1 MVKCPCPASTWS
13 QGCHNFRAVDIGWCR
28 FHLAPV
34 YSNQQIFST
43 FGCVHQWMGI
53 APQNGWFMKFMI
65 KTIKKPIDMDDLGS
79 PNIFFANLHLTRTI
93 FQAIAFGADC
103 IALQPFIKFS
113 IFPYLSIHVW
123 LHPTKLIYRYLDR
136 TSNLRKNVNGIWME
150 CEWLKDMKGIWSQI
164 FYAMPRLSRLRQS
177 ISGSALVRR
186 MQIDNQVPCRAS
198 ILGIKQLNA
207 YSILLHTRWF
217 QALILLPSYPLVLG
231 RRFSII
237 WRFTLLFLSALQP
250 YCSNIRPVRFQD
262 VPCWQVLNISRARFC
277 AKGNGVTPLSAP
289 PVGFWPWLLAL
300 LVLVLYEQL
309 WTTTHPK
316 RANFPLRFLFHFH
329 CRLLASS
336 LITHN

>member
-34 YSNQQIFST
+34 YSNQQIFWT
-43 FGCVHQWMGI
+43 FGCVHQWMGST
-53 APQNGWFMKFMI
+53 PKWMVYEVYDQNHQKTNWHGWFGI
-65 KTIKKPIDMDDLGS
+65 PQH
-79 PNIFFANLHLTRTI
+79 FFANLHLTRTI

-103 IALQPFIKFS
+103 IALQPFINCQSF
-113 IFPYLSIHVW
+113 YLSIHVR

-186 MQIDNQVPCRAS
+186 MQTDNQVPCRAS
-198 ILGIKQLNA
+198 ILGIKQLHA

-217 QALILLPSYPLVLG
+217 QALILLPSWLRNAL
-231 RRFSII
+231 SI
-237 WRFTLLFLSALQP
+237 SKG
-250 YCSNIRPVRFQD
+250 YCSATSVIGNQFQIPLLGPWTGAPGTELPGLKWS
-262 VPCWQVLNISRARFC
+262 V
-277 AKGNGVTPLSAP
+277 VTICRDTSTAP
-289 PVGFWPWLLAL
+289 
-300 LVLVLYEQL
+300 QH
-309 WTTTHPK
+309 T
-316 RANFPLRFLFHFH
+316 
-329 CRLLASS
+329 LLASFLATQRAAGAPS
-336 LITHN
+336 GAQSEWQ